1 MPARRIITVLIVV
14 GGTLAAA
21 ALNGGFPWGP

>member
-1 MPARRIITVLIVV
+1 MRFKRILPALVVV
-14 GGTLAAA
+14 GAALAAA